1 MSGITEIIEIT
12 NAIITLAPIIEN
24 AVVQTEPAINT
35 IENVLTEEIQQMIKN
50 IHVMVLTIKESL
62 QK

>member
-12 NAIITLAPIIEN
+12 NAITTLTPIIEN
-24 AVVQTEPAINT
+24 AVIQTETAINS
-35 IENVLTEEIQQMIKN
+35 IGNVLTEEIQPMIKN
-50 IHVMVLTIKESL
+50 IHMIVLIIKESL